1 MWECTCRPEVAVA
14 VSIHL
19 SHKLLFSS
27 AQKLGNSQQ
36 FDNSWPRT
44 PPSFS
49 EQIKRSF
56 IADEYLAEE
65 IHLNCNDERSLVAGS
80 TSANKL
86 AR

>member
-1 MWECTCRPEVAVA
+1 MLIRLILATSEPLLP
-14 VSIHL
+14 SISL
-19 SHKLLFSS
+19 
-27 AQKLGNSQQ
+27 
-36 FDNSWPRT
+36 
-44 PPSFS
+44 
-49 EQIKRSF
+49 EQIKRSL

>member
-1 MWECTCRPEVAVA
+1 MLIRLILATSEP
-14 VSIHL
+14 
-19 SHKLLFSS
+19 
-27 AQKLGNSQQ
+27 
-36 FDNSWPRT
+36 
-44 PPSFS
+44 PPSIS
-49 EQIKRSF
+49 LEQIKRSL

>member
-1 MWECTCRPEVAVA
+1 MKLSAGSTLFVPVFTLIRLILATSEPLFP
-14 VSIHL
+14 SISL
-19 SHKLLFSS
+19 
-27 AQKLGNSQQ
+27 
-36 FDNSWPRT
+36 
-44 PPSFS
+44 
-49 EQIKRSF
+49 EQIKRSL

>member
-1 MWECTCRPEVAVA
+1 MFAILPAC
-14 VSIHL
+14 SIL
-19 SHKLLFSS
+19 
-27 AQKLGNSQQ
+27 ATE
-36 FDNSWPRT
+36 PRT
-44 PPSFS
+44 S

>member
-1 MWECTCRPEVAVA
+1 MLIRLILATSERTS
-14 VSIHL
+14 SISL
-19 SHKLLFSS
+19 
-27 AQKLGNSQQ
+27 
-36 FDNSWPRT
+36 
-44 PPSFS
+44 
-49 EQIKRSF
+49 EQIKRSL